1 MMAEIAPVMLLLA
14 SVMLVIVGMSRQYMT
29 VENAAIALVD
39 TEYPMVALGVE
50 AAESRSVE
58 AGKTRIR
65 RAWVVLAA
73 DGAAVGAGVG
83 WIRLSGAGIDQSEV
97 KLPVGGYGGT
107 LITTGGQQAQIF
119 ELSDLDIK
127 VKASSDIAFNAQV
140 NLDLGTC
147 AMLITLEIE

>member
-1 MMAEIAPVMLLLA
+1 
-14 SVMLVIVGMSRQYMT
+14 MT
-29 VENAAIALVD
+29 VETAAVAVVD
-39 TEYPMVALGVE
+39 VEVAMVALGAE
-50 AAESRSVE
+50 AAETRTVE

-65 RAWVVLAA
+65 RAWVVGAA
-73 DGAAVGAGVG
+73 DGAAVGAGVL

-107 LITTGGQQAQIF
+107 LITTTGQQAQMF

-127 VKASSDIAFNAQV
+127 VKGGSEITFNAQM

-147 AMLITLEIE
+147 AVLITLELE

>member
-1 MMAEIAPVMLLLA
+1 MTLETAALA
-14 SVMLVIVGMSRQYMT
+14 
-29 VENAAIALVD
+29 AVD
-39 TEYPMVALGVE
+39 DEVAMVALGAE
-50 AAESRSVE
+50 AAESRAVE

-65 RAWVVLAA
+65 RAWVCLAA
-73 DGAAVGAGVG
+73 DGAAVGAAVA

-107 LITTGGQQAQIF
+107 LITTTGQQAQLF

-127 VKASSDIAFNAQV
+127 VKAGSDIAFNAQM

-147 AMLITLEIE
+147 AVLITLEIE